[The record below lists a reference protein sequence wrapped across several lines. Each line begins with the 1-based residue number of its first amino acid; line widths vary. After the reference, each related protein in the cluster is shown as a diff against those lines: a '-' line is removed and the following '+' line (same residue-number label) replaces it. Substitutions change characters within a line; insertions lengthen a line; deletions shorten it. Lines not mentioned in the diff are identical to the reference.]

1 MSEPSPAAQPVT
13 QNREQDA
20 PWPWWM
26 YLILGLLALGIA
38 AALLG
43 VRTCL

>member
-1 MSEPSPAAQPVT
+1 MSDPPSDESEALI
-13 QNREQDA
+13 REA
-20 PWPWWM
+20 RTRRPWWL
-26 YLILGLLALGIA
+26 YAALGFFAAGIA